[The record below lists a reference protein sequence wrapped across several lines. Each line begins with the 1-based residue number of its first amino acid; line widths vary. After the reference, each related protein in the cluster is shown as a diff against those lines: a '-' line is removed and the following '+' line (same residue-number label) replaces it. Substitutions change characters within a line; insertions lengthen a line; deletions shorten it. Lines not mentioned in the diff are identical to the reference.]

1 MNTRLQPRAP
11 AGDTSADL
19 TGRTLVAGVGNMFL
33 RDDGFGPEVARR
45 LAAAAAGQWPGVQV
59 VDYGIRGMHL
69 AYDLLAGVDALVLVD
84 TVPPDPHDAEPGSI
98 RVLHVGAEDLAEA
111 GPLDPHGM
119 DPAAVL
125 NRLRSLG
132 GKLPPTYVV
141 GCVPADTT
149 EGIGLSPAVAAAVPK
164 AMAAVVTLL
173 EGNVSHPT

>member
-1 MNTRLQPRAP
+1 MNTRTQPRAA
-11 AGDTSADL
+11 AGDTAADF

-45 LAAAAAGQWPGVQV
+45 LTVAGIRPGVQV

-69 AYDLLAGVDALVLVD
+69 AYDLLSGVDALVLVD
-84 TVPPDPHDAEPGSI
+84 TVPPDAHHAEPGSI
-98 RVLHVGAEDLAEA
+98 RILRVGAEDLAEA

-132 GKLPPTYVV
+132 GALPPTYVV

-164 AMAAVVTLL
+164 AIAAVVTLVEEDL
-173 EGNVSHPT
+173 SHPS